1 MPGIPG
7 HTAFEPRRLM
17 LPRVGHPAVV
27 VARRE
32 RRLLHITALRRL
44 RSWAYGDSDQPA
56 MLGDRILAVAVGAGT
71 GGRPDRWAERSAQV
85 QVQLDDAL
93 DAVAWTAESAR
104 ANVRR
109 AAGPVAAGRRW
120 GQAVVSWRLW
130 QR

>member
-1 MPGIPG
+1 
-7 HTAFEPRRLM
+7 
-17 LPRVGHPAVV
+17 
-27 VARRE
+27 
-32 RRLLHITALRRL
+32 
-44 RSWAYGDSDQPA
+44 

-71 GGRPDRWAERSAQV
+71 GGRPDRRAERSAQV
-85 QVQLDDAL
+85 RVQLDDAL
-93 DAVAWTAESAR
+93 DAVAWTAESAG